1 MGLSCVLACASVL
14 MSCWRKTQAGAR
26 EDGHVVRNQAHGS
39 LRNAPVKYKYRDCR
53 SRFLRRQPSPIKTGS
68 SMAVLDQDV
77 KVVDFAPEDTQL
89 NLAPTPLHLPA
100 ATFLRTTAL
109 ARHSPSS
116 QVVAAAKE
124 LESRVL
130 LPNYDA
136 DSLMIVRQ
144 VDINLWKFVRS
155 HAEAQFCKLGHRLS
169 MSGSVITA
177 FDGHEYTSAQL
188 RERCGFLKGEYE
200 WRESQLAKFPP
211 GPGKEHRLVVMAS
224 IKRQYVRYRSDFT
237 TRFGWDV
244 APLEL

>member
-1 MGLSCVLACASVL
+1 
-14 MSCWRKTQAGAR
+14 
-26 EDGHVVRNQAHGS
+26 
-39 LRNAPVKYKYRDCR
+39 
-53 SRFLRRQPSPIKTGS
+53 
-68 SMAVLDQDV
+68 MAVLDQDV
-77 KVVDFAPEDTQL
+77 KMVDFAPKDAQL

-116 QVVAAAKE
+116 HVVAAAKE

-155 HAEAQFCKLGHRLS
+155 HAESQFCKLGHRLS

-177 FDGHEYTSAQL
+177 FDGHEYTNAQL
-188 RERCGFLKGEYE
+188 REKCGFLKGEYE
-200 WRESQLAKFPP
+200 WRESQLANFPP

-224 IKRQYVRYRSDFT
+224 IKRQHVRYRLDFM
-237 TRFGWDV
+237 TRFNWDV